1 MFGIGFS
8 ELVLILIVALVV
20 VGPERLPGLARQL
33 GTIVRDLRR
42 MYANLRSDL
51 GPEFDDIEESIRE
64 LRALDPR
71 QQVRDFS
78 RNLLD
83 DLSADAPELK
93 QLANAPKLNLEQLGR
108 DVLQDDLL
116 DKPLA
121 ETRAPEAPVVGEIG
135 SAELSAPVANGAAP
149 VVPLAPTNSV
159 SAEAANA
166 APNVAADAAPVV
178 ASNGNGAKPKEPD
191 TREAETSWHY
201 E

>member
-20 VGPERLPGLARQL
+20 VGPERLPGLAHQL
-33 GTIVRDLRR
+33 GTVVRDLRR
-42 MYANLRSDL
+42 MYANLRADL
-51 GPEFDDIEESIRE
+51 GPEFDDIEQSIRE

-83 DLSADAPELK
+83 DLGADAPELK
-93 QLANAPKLNLEQLGR
+93 QLANAPKLSLEQLGR

-121 ETRAPEAPVVGEIG
+121 ETRAPEAAVLAETR
-135 SAELSAPVANGAAP
+135 SAEIPAQAANSAAP
-149 VVPLAPTNSV
+149 VVPVAPTNGV
-159 SAEAANA
+159 ADEAANP
-166 APNVAADAAPVV
+166 APAVAAESVPAV
-178 ASNGNGAKPKEPD
+178 ATNGAGSNEPD
-191 TREAETSWHY
+191 RRAAETSWHY

>member
-51 GPEFDDIEESIRE
+51 GPEFDDIEQSIRE

-78 RNLLD
+78 RHLLD

-93 QLANAPKLNLEQLGR
+93 QLANTPKLNLEQLGR

-121 ETRAPEAPVVGEIG
+121 ETRAPEAAVPAETR
-135 SAELSAPVANGAAP
+135 SAEPLPPPVNGAAP
-149 VVPLAPTNSV
+149 VVPVAPANSV
-159 SAEAANA
+159 TAEAANP
-166 APNVAADAAPVV
+166 APKVALDSVPVV
-178 ASNGNGAKPKEPD
+178 AANGVTPKEPD

>member
-33 GTIVRDLRR
+33 GTVVRDLRR
-42 MYANLRSDL
+42 MYANLRADL
-51 GPEFDDIEESIRE
+51 GPEFDDIEQSIRE
-64 LRALDPR
+64 LRVLDPR

-93 QLANAPKLNLEQLGR
+93 QLAKTPKLNLEQLGR

-121 ETRAPEAPVVGEIG
+121 ETRAPGASVHTETRSTESPVP
-135 SAELSAPVANGAAP
+135 AAHGAAP
-149 VVPLAPTNSV
+149 VVPVVPSNGVPAEDPDSAPT
-159 SAEAANA
+159 
-166 APNVAADAAPVV
+166 VAAESVPAV
-178 ASNGNGAKPKEPD
+178 ATNGAGSNEPD
-191 TREAETSWHY
+191 RRAAETSWHY